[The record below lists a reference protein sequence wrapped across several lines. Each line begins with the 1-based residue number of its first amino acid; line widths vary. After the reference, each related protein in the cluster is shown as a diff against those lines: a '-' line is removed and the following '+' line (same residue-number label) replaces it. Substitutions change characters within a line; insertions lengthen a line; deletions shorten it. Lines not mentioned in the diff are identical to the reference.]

1 MEFTRLKGETW
12 AACGPVN
19 IGAFVREKD
28 AVLIDS
34 GNDSSS
40 GRRILRLAE
49 ENGWKI
55 KLIIN
60 THFHADHTGGNAFI
74 QKRTGCGIA
83 ASAKEAPFI
92 NSPDM
97 EPETLWSGGAPEALR
112 NKFLQAEP
120 SKVTVIIED
129 GTLIDGSGL
138 RSISLKGH
146 AHGQM
151 GVMTPDS
158 VFFVGDSLIS
168 ERILEKYG
176 IPFTADYP
184 NSLKTFDMLEKTKA
198 DIFVPSHGEVCED
211 IVPLVKA
218 NRSCLISLSDE
229 VLDIC
234 SKPVTRD
241 DIVGELASRRGLN
254 MNLSQYA
261 LIFST
266 VAAILSPHIDS
277 GKIECCFK
285 SGTLLMC
292 KAKGWH

>member
-146 AHGQM
+146 AHGQI
-151 GVMTPDS
+151 GVLTPDG
-158 VFFVGDSLIS
+158 VFFMADSVIS
-168 ERILEKYG
+168 ERILNKYG
-176 IPFTADYP
+176 IPFTADYG
-184 NSLKTFDMLEKTKA
+184 SAMETFDMLDAFSA
-198 DIFVPSHGEVCED
+198 DYFVPSHGD
-211 IVPLVKA
+211 ICKDITPVTAA
-218 NRSCLISLSDE
+218 NRNCLTALKEEILE
-229 VLDIC
+229 IC
-234 SKPVTRD
+234 SEPSTRD
-241 DIVGELASRRGLN
+241 GIQGKLAKRHGLN
-254 MNLSQYA
+254 MDLPQYV
-261 LIFST
+261 LIHST
-266 VAAILSPHIDS
+266 VAAIISPLIDS
-277 GKIECCFK
+277 GELLCSFED
-285 SGTLLMC
+285 GTLSL
-292 KAKGWH
+292 KSRQ